1 MNKNKIARIL
11 TRGYMAGQSED
22 EMTRTIL
29 FDGLDGIDLAGEYAL
44 IKQKQSRL
52 SRAKRDSV
60 CAAYEY
66 TKREGEA

>member
-1 MNKNKIARIL
+1 MNRKKLVRIL
-11 TRGYMAGQSED
+11 TRGYMTGQSED
-22 EMTRTIL
+22 ETIRTIL
-29 FDGLDGIDLAGEYAL
+29 FDGLDGIDLASEYAL

-66 TKREGEA
+66 MTREGEA